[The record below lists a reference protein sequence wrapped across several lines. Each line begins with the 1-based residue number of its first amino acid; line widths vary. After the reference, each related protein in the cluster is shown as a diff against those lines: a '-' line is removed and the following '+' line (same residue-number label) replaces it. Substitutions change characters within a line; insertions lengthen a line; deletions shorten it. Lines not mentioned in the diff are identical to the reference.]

1 MFQNNDPPDL
11 DQPPEHNSNEH
22 ELTKINGS
30 FKNDEKSFETLFGN
44 GTELLH
50 QGKVAE
56 AAPLLEKARE
66 IQPQD
71 VDTGINLAGAYI
83 LTKKFK
89 KAVKVLEPLSEENPD
104 HPMIWTNLGA
114 AYLGNPVLAND
125 EEQLK
130 SIAAFE
136 RALALNPVAPSVAY
150 NIGLI
155 YRDRREYDKAIDWF
169 QKAVQHNPRDQHARN
184 LLVKLQAEQEQD

>member
-1 MFQNNDPPDL
+1 MSQNCNSPNSDQESEQHSSKHVVAGDSFDTGEMDFDDL
-11 DQPPEHNSNEH
+11 
-22 ELTKINGS
+22 
-30 FKNDEKSFETLFGN
+30 FVN
-44 GTELLH
+44 GTDLLH
-50 QGKVAE
+50 QGK
-56 AAPLLEKARE
+56 AAQATPFLEKAHDL
-66 IQPQD
+66 QPQAVD
-71 VDTGINLAGAYI
+71 VGINLAGAYI

-89 KAVKVLEPLSEENPD
+89 RAVMILEPISEENPN

-125 EEQLK
+125 EEQLR

-136 RALALNPVAPSVAY
+136 RALAFDPVSPSVAY

-155 YRDRREYDKAIDWF
+155 YRDRREYEKAIEWF

-184 LLVKLQAEQEQD
+184 ILETLKSGQEPD